1 MNCSGADIAPGRGH
15 RAECTLLALPGDA
28 NSIGSVFGGRILQVM
43 DMVATI
49 AARRHTGTRVATVAV
64 HQVRFL
70 KPITV
75 GQVMVAKASVNR
87 VFGSSMEVGVKV
99 WAEDTYTGAVY
110 HACSG
115 YFVFVALGDDGLPQR
130 VHDVPLETDED
141 RRRWRE
147 AGERR
152 ELVRLKQE
160 ESEGITHGAA

>member
-1 MNCSGADIAPGRGH
+1 MSRSAASKGDAAREH
-15 RAECTLLALPGDA
+15 RAESSFIAMPGDA
-28 NSIGSVFGGRILQVM
+28 NTIGSVFGGRILQLM

-75 GQVMVAKASVNR
+75 GQVMVVKASVNR

-99 WAEDTYTGAVY
+99 WAEDTYAGTVY

-115 YFVFVALGDDGLPQR
+115 YFVFVALGEDGRPQR
-130 VHDVPLETDED
+130 VGDVALETEDD
-141 RRRWRE
+141 RRRWQE
-147 AGERR
+147 AGDRR
-152 ELVRLKQE
+152 KSAPGGED
-160 ESEGITHGAA
+160 